1 MQKKL
6 RMKYQLE
13 VCAFTVQSCV
23 IAERTG
29 AVRVELCDN
38 PIEGGTTPSYGTI
51 KRVRE
56 AVSIDVY
63 PIIRP
68 RSMNYFYDADE
79 WKIVLDDI
87 SMCKQLGCNGVSVGA
102 QLQNG
107 LLDEAR
113 MQQVVELAYPMKVTC
128 NRAFDAVPDPFAAL
142 ELLIRCG
149 CERVLTSGL
158 AASAPEGIVLL
169 KQLVDAANHRISIM
183 PGAGVRSSNIVQL
196 AKETGAYE
204 FHTSARK
211 AVSNTMSFANPNV
224 TDAGNMFI
232 ADEEELKTITGLLQ
246 QLTADE
252 D

>member
-1 MQKKL
+1 
-6 RMKYQLE
+6 MKHQLE
-13 VCAFTVQSCV
+13 VCAFTIQSCM
-23 IAERTG
+23 IAEKAG

-56 AVSIDVY
+56 AVSIDVF

-68 RSMNYFYDADE
+68 RSMNYFYDEDE

-87 SMCKQLGCNGVSVGA
+87 KACKELGCNGVSVGV

-107 LLDEAR
+107 LIDEVR

-142 ELLIRCG
+142 ETLIACG
-149 CERVLTSGL
+149 CERILTSGL
-158 AASAPEGIVLL
+158 AASAPEGIHLL
-169 KQLVDAANHRISIM
+169 KQLVDAAANRISIM
-183 PGAGVRSSNIVQL
+183 PGAGVRSSNILKL
-196 AKETGAYE
+196 ANETGAYE

-211 AVSNTMSFANPNV
+211 AVNNPMTFANPNV
-224 TDAGNMFI
+224 TDAGNMFV
-232 ADEEELKTITGLLQ
+232 ADEEELNTIVMLLQ
-246 QLTADE
+246 QLAF
-252 D
+252 

>member
-1 MQKKL
+1 
-6 RMKYQLE
+6 MKYQLE
-13 VCAFTVQSCV
+13 VCAFTIQSCI
-23 IAERTG
+23 IAEKAG

-56 AVSIDVY
+56 AVSIDVF

-79 WKIVLDDI
+79 WQIVLDDI
-87 SMCKQLGCNGVSVGA
+87 AVCKELGCNGVSVGA

-107 LLDEAR
+107 LIDEVR

-142 ELLIRCG
+142 ETLIACG
-149 CERVLTSGL
+149 CERILTSGL
-158 AASAPEGIVLL
+158 ATTAPEGIALL
-169 KQLVDAANHRISIM
+169 KQLVDAAANRISIM

-196 AKETGAYE
+196 ANETGAYE

-211 AVSNTMSFANPNV
+211 AVNNPMTFANLNV
-224 TDAGNMFI
+224 TDAGNMYV
-232 ADEEELKTITGLLQ
+232 ADEEELKKILRSLN
-246 QLTADE
+246 QL
-252 D
+252 

>member
-1 MQKKL
+1 MHKIIFS
-6 RMKYQLE
+6 MKHQLE
-13 VCAFTVQSCV
+13 VCAFTIQTCI
-23 IAERTG
+23 IAEKAG

-79 WKIVLDDI
+79 WNIVLDDI
-87 SMCKQLGCNGVSVGA
+87 AACKELGCNGVSVGA

-107 LLDEAR
+107 LLDAAR

-128 NRAFDAVPDPFAAL
+128 NRAFDAVPDPFAAM
-142 ELLIRCG
+142 ETLIQCG

-158 AASAPEGIVLL
+158 AASAPEGIPLL
-169 KQLVDAANHRISIM
+169 KQLVAAANNRISIM
-183 PGAGVRSSNIVQL
+183 PGAGVRSSNILQL
-196 AKETGAYE
+196 VNETGAYE

-211 AVSNTMSFANPNV
+211 AVINPMTFENPNV
-224 TDAGNMFI
+224 TDAGNMYV
-232 ADEEELKTITGLLQ
+232 ADKDELQ
-246 QLTADE
+246 QIISLLKQIYKL
-252 D
+252 

>member
-1 MQKKL
+1 MS
-6 RMKYQLE
+6 YQLE
-13 VCAFTVQSCV
+13 VCAFTIQSCI
-23 IAERTG
+23 IAEKAG
-29 AVRVELCDN
+29 AARVELCDN

-56 AVSIDVY
+56 AVGIDVF

-79 WKIVLDDI
+79 WQIVLNDI
-87 SMCKQLGCNGVSVGA
+87 AVCKELGCNGVSVGA

-107 LLDEAR
+107 IIDAAR

-128 NRAFDAVPDPFAAL
+128 NRAFDAVPDPFAAV
-142 ELLIRCG
+142 ETLIACG

-158 AASAPEGIVLL
+158 AATAPEGIALL
-169 KQLVDAANHRISIM
+169 KQLVDAAANRISIM

-196 AKETGAYE
+196 AKETGANE

-224 TDAGNMFI
+224 TDAGNMYV
-232 ADEEELKTITGLLQ
+232 ADEEELKKILQ
-246 QLTADE
+246 SLNQL
-252 D
+252 

>member
-1 MQKKL
+1 
-6 RMKYQLE
+6 MKYQLE
-13 VCAFTVQSCV
+13 VCAFTIQSCI
-23 IAERTG
+23 IAEKAG

-56 AVSIDVY
+56 AVSIAVF

-79 WKIVLDDI
+79 WQIVLDDI
-87 SMCKQLGCNGVSVGA
+87 KACKKLGCNGVSVGA

-107 LLDEAR
+107 LIDAAR

-142 ELLIRCG
+142 EILIACG
-149 CERVLTSGL
+149 CERILTSGL
-158 AASAPEGIVLL
+158 AASASEGIPLL
-169 KQLVDAANHRISIM
+169 KQLVDAAANRISIM
-183 PGAGVRSSNIVQL
+183 PGAGVRSSNILQL
-196 AKETGAYE
+196 ANETGAYE

-211 AVSNTMSFANPNV
+211 AVNNPMTFANPNV
-224 TDAGNMFI
+224 TDAGNMYV
-232 ADEEELKTITGLLQ
+232 
-246 QLTADE
+246 ADE
-252 D
+252 DELKQIIQVLKQVD